1 MVSGSL
7 CAPRNFYDLPEL
19 FHKLTHENDV
29 NQSGGRTKNGTI
41 LRGSKPRSPEQDHP
55 ANSLG

>member
-7 CAPRNFYDLPEL
+7 CAPRNLYDPPQL
-19 FHKLTHENDV
+19 FQTLAHENDV
-29 NQSGGRTKNGTI
+29 NQSIGRKKNGTI
-41 LRGSKPRSPEQDHP
+41 LRGSKRPEQDHP